1 MTYEEEM
8 RRQYEVLD
16 QYDFE
21 PYLQIYDDVSDLMF
35 NFEYE
40 CNIDNLPQDFEG
52 CVFNYC
58 SMEDFVDYLRKRYP
72 EYNIYEATAY
82 KIQPSKRKEN

>member
-8 RRQYEVLD
+8 RRQYELLD

-21 PYLQIYDDVSDLMF
+21 PYLQLYDDISDLMY
-35 NFEYE
+35 NFEYQ
-40 CNIDNLPQDFEG
+40 CDIKKLPPDFG
-52 CVFNYC
+52 VCVFNYC

-72 EYNIYEATAY
+72 EYNIYETTAY
-82 KIQPSKRKEN
+82 KIQLPIKKEN

>member
-21 PYLQIYDDVSDLMF
+21 PYLQLYDDVSDLMF

-40 CNIDNLPQDFEG
+40 CDIKKLPPYFEE

-58 SMEDFVDYLRKRYP
+58 SMKDFVDYLRKRYP
-72 EYNIYEATAY
+72 EYNIYEVTAY
-82 KIQPSKRKEN
+82 KIQPPIKKEN